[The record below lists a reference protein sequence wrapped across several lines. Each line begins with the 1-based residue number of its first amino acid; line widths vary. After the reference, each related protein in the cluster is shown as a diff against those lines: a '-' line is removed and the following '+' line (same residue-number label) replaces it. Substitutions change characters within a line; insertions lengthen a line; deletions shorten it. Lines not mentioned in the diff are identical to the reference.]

1 MASLTLQ
8 QYTTALVTALL
19 EKRYQYALTHRQPDK
34 RVKFPTELSFKHLA
48 KLVGVSSRTLNRWYT
63 GESKTTTKTE
73 VFNKLKRTAQKHI
86 KSSQEKL
93 KRAGKHI
100 AIEAK
105 KIHSHIERL
114 KFKHGRPTWRV
125 HTIGWP
131 HQAVTDFVWSII
143 REKKGYDFMF
153 TIYANI
159 KSGDSVK
166 PGSFMTTGWN
176 TTMSQWTYEGLH
188 RWILREQ
195 LSRGEVYAIIFT
207 SNKGQ

>member
-1 MASLTLQ
+1 MALTLQ

-34 RVKFPTELSFKHLA
+34 RVKYPQDLSFKHLA
-48 KLVGVSSRTLNRWYT
+48 KEVGVDPRTLNRWYT
-63 GESKTTTKTE
+63 GESKSTRKTE
-73 VFNKLKRTAQKHI
+73 VFNKLKRVAQKQI
-86 KSSQEKL
+86 RNSQEKL
-93 KRAGKHI
+93 KRAGKHVYK
-100 AIEAK
+100 EAK

-114 KFKHGRPTWRV
+114 KFKHGKPTWRV
-125 HTIGWP
+125 HTIGWT
-131 HQAVTDFVWSII
+131 HKLLTDFVWSII

-153 TIYANI
+153 TIFAMI
-159 KSGDSVK
+159 KSGNSVK

-176 TTMSQWTYEGLH
+176 TTTSKWTYESLH

-207 SNKGQ
+207 SNKGR